1 MSEKAAL
8 TLGVDHVGLA
18 VRDLERTRDFFVRVL
33 GFRVV
38 GERPDY
44 PAVFVSDGTVMI
56 TLWRV
61 SDPASARAFDR
72 HAQVGLHHLALRLE
86 SPEAVRRMHAH
97 LVAAGVEIESPPVP
111 LGQTA
116 GLHLMC
122 REPGGIRIE
131 FIARA

>member
-1 MSEKAAL
+1 MSEPKPL

-18 VRDLERTRDFFVRVL
+18 VPDLARTRDFFVQVL

-61 SDPASARAFDR
+61 SDPTVARGFDR

-86 SPEAVRRMHAH
+86 SPDAVRRMHAH

-111 LGQTA
+111 LGATA